1 MSIQSPAMK
10 IRKNASVAKNAMK
23 RMSIQRNV
31 FKLKV
36 FCSVQKAKQSRL
48 MPIQMHAMKCAV
60 PPSVARLTF
69 LLTFIGWHA
78 GI

>member
-1 MSIQSPAMK
+1 MK

-69 LLTFIGWHA
+69 LLTFIGRNA